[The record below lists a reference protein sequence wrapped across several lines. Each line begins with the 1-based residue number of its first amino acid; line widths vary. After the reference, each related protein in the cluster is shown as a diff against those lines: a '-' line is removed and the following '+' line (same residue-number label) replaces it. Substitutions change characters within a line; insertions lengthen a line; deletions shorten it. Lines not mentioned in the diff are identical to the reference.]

1 MLNSAPPPVD
11 FRRIRVAFMTASRF
25 LVSLFAA
32 WLVAGMAS
40 AASPTLDRIK
50 ASGTVTFGYRDGAA
64 PFSAEPRNRQEAR
77 SFGRAVRKS
86 RGCRRPCAQPPK
98 PEDCLAAG
106 RWRVANFRRRGS
118 QDRCRMRNDHDHAV
132 THGARRL
139 QRSHL

>member
-50 ASGTVTFGYRDGAA
+50 ASGTVTFGYRHGAA
-64 PFSAEPRNRQEAR
+64 PFSAKQRTGKVRGYSVELCEKVAAAVAR
-77 SFGRAVRKS
+77 ALNLQTLKIAW
-86 RGCRRPCAQPPK
+86 RPV
-98 PEDCLAAG
+98 DG
-106 RWRVANFRRRGS
+106 
-118 QDRCRMRNDHDHAV
+118 
-132 THGARRL
+132 
-139 QRSHL
+139 